1 LAEGGAVAGTN
12 LDANVALGAVGLIDN
27 NPPLSVKEEGRLRAG
42 LHTDTTAV
50 ALIDGVWI
58 VTGNTVEVA
67 ALEKDDVAV
76 ARSIDRAE
84 PYYVIE
90 VPLGYFHG

>member
-1 LAEGGAVAGTN
+1 MAEGSAVSGTN
-12 LDANVALGAVGLIDN
+12 LDADIALGAVGLVDN
-27 NPPLSVKEEGRLRAG
+27 NTTLSVKEEGRLRAG
-42 LHTDTTAV
+42 FHTDSTAV
-50 ALIDGVWI
+50 AFIDGVGI
-58 VTGNTVEVA
+58 VTGDTVEVA
-67 ALEKDDVAV
+67 ALEKDDVTV